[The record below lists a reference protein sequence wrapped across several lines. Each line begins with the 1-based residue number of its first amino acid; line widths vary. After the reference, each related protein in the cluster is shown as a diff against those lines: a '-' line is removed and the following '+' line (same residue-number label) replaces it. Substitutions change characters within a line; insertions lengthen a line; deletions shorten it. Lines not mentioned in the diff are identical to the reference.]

1 MTEPAITP
9 ELVAKHNLTP
19 EEYAHAK
26 EILGGREPS
35 YTELGIF
42 SVMWSE
48 HCSYKNTRPLLKTFP
63 TKSPKILVGAG
74 EENAGIIDIGDG
86 LAIAFKI
93 ESHNH
98 PSAVEP
104 FQGAATG
111 VGGIVR
117 DIFTMGARP
126 VCAVNSLRFGP
137 ITKEIIPKNGKN
149 KSIESVQITQAGKIH
164 FGVEVIILSEQ
175 QIAADVIAA
184 VPTHIAK
191 KYHVVPVSKKKNS
204 LTIALADPS
213 DFATIDNLT
222 HLLQSELEIKTSSP
236 EEIEAA
242 IKKYYSGNSETNG
255 VQNQIANNRRL
266 FAEVVSGIAHY
277 GNCFGIPTIAGEV
290 YFDKSYEGNPLVNA
304 FCLGVLRHEQIARG
318 AAKGIGNPVFYV
330 GPATGRDGLAGAA
343 FASKDL
349 TEESAE
355 QQRGAVQVGDP
366 FMEKLVCEACLELLA
381 TGCVAGIQDMGAAG
395 LTCSTCETAA
405 RAGTGIEIELDKVP
419 QRAPNM
425 TSYEI
430 MLSESQER
438 MLIIV
443 HKGREAEVKR
453 IFDKW
458 DLPWAEVGFVTD
470 TGRMVVRHGGKIV
483 ADIPAK
489 KIADESPVYQRESSE
504 PEYLKAVR
512 AFRLDGIPDT
522 KTPADDLKKLLAW
535 PSIASKNW
543 VYRQYDHQVRDGSVV
558 LPGSDAAVIRIKSD
572 SLPVMGGTGD
582 SPVASGNLPEAS
594 GRLVAGQNR
603 PVACSTQIP
612 EKLIAM
618 TVDCNGVYVYLDPYE
633 GAKAVVTEACRN
645 LACSGAVPL
654 GATDNLNMA
663 NPHKP
668 ELFWQ
673 MRESVRGLAEACK
686 FFNAP
691 VTGGNCS
698 LYNQNPSGPID
709 PTPTVA
715 VVGIVEKLE
724 HVTTQWFKD
733 EGDAIILLGEIVD
746 ANDPILGLGG
756 SAYLQVIHGKK
767 TGSPPRCDLET
778 AKTLHTTLLGLIQS
792 GLVKSAHDC
801 SDGGLAV
808 ALAESCISQ
817 LIARETPR
825 LIGATIDLSKV
836 GQASSLSEKETHR
849 QDACATMRLD
859 AFLFGETQSRVV
871 ISCKPLDTVKVV
883 ERAKLMGVPAI
894 QIGKVGGDKL
904 TVKTTS
910 GEFSAPL
917 IELHDAWWNSIA
929 RAMA

>member
-1 MTEPAITP
+1 MSEPAITP
-9 ELVAKHNLTP
+9 ELVAKHNLTLD
-19 EEYAHAK
+19 EYAK
-26 EILGGREPS
+26 VNEILGREPS

-126 VCAVNSLRFGP
+126 VCAINSLRFGP
-137 ITKEIIPKNGKN
+137 ITAA
-149 KSIESVQITQAGKIH
+149 V
-164 FGVEVIILSEQ
+164 
-175 QIAADVIAA
+175 AADVKRLNSNSENNQSLVTSAA
-184 VPTHIAK
+184 
-191 KYHVVPVSKKKNS
+191 
-204 LTIALADPS
+204 
-213 DFATIDNLT
+213 
-222 HLLQSELEIKTSSP
+222 TSV
-236 EEIEAA
+236 EEEAA
-242 IKKYYSGNSETNG
+242 LK
-255 VQNQIANNRRL
+255 NNRRL
-266 FAEVVSGIAHY
+266 FAGVVNGIAHY

-318 AAKGIGNPVFYV
+318 AAKGVGNPVFYV

-343 FASKDL
+343 FASQDL
-349 TEESAE
+349 TEESSE

-405 RAGTGIEIELDKVP
+405 RAGTGIEIELNHVP
-419 QRAPNM
+419 QRAPGM

-443 HKGREAEVKR
+443 KKGREDEVKR

-458 DLPWAEVGFVTD
+458 DLPWAEVGVVTD
-470 TGRMVVRHGGKIV
+470 TGRMVVRHNGHVV

-489 KIADESPVYQRESSE
+489 KLADEAPVYHRDSVEPAYLRE
-504 PEYLKAVR
+504 VR
-512 AFRLDGIPDT
+512 AFRLDGI
-522 KTPADDLKKLLAW
+522 ADCQSPIADLKKLLAW

-543 VYRQYDHQVRDGSVV
+543 VYRQYDHMVRDGSVV
-558 LPGSDAAVIRIKSD
+558 CPGSDAAVIRIKSD
-572 SLPVMGGTGD
+572 SLPELSGD
-582 SPVASGNLPEAS
+582 LKSQVPEFKS
-594 GRLVAGQNR
+594 
-603 PVACSTQIP
+603 
-612 EKLIAM
+612 EKFIAM
-618 TVDCNGVYVYLDPYE
+618 TVDCNGGYVYLDPYE
-633 GAKAVVTEACRN
+633 GAKIAVTEACRN
-645 LACSGAVPL
+645 LACAGAAPL
-654 GATDNLNMA
+654 GVTDNLNM
-663 NPHKP
+663 PSPLQP

-673 MRESVRGLAEACK
+673 IKESVRGLAEACRA
-686 FFNAP
+686 FNAP

-698 LYNQNPSGPID
+698 LYNQSPAGPID

-715 VVGIVEKLE
+715 VVGLIEKAE
-724 HVTTQWFKD
+724 HITTQWFKD
-733 EGDAIILLGEIVD
+733 EGDVIILLGEPVD
-746 ANDPILGLGG
+746 NIDPLLGLGG
-756 SAYLQVIHGKK
+756 SAYLQVVHGRK
-767 TGSPPRCDLET
+767 TGMPPRCDLET
-778 AKTLHTTLLGLIQS
+778 AKTLHTTLLGLIAA
-792 GLVKSAHDC
+792 GGIKSAHDC
-801 SDGGLAV
+801 SEGGLAV
-808 ALAESCISQ
+808 ALAECGISQ
-817 LIARETPR
+817 QLARETPR
-825 LIGATIDLSKV
+825 LIGATVDLSIV
-836 GQASSLSEKETHR
+836 AASRESAGNQHQSAAFSR
-849 QDACATMRLD
+849 DAATLRVD
-859 AFLFGETQSRVV
+859 ALLFGETQSRVV
-871 ISCKPLDTVKVV
+871 VSCKPLDAVKVI
-883 ERAKLMGVPAI
+883 ERAKLLGVSAAR
-894 QIGKVGGDKL
+894 IGTVGGDQL
-904 TVKTTS
+904 TIKTAA
-910 GEFSAPL
+910 GESAWPVA
-917 IELHDAWWNSIA
+917 ELYDAWWNAIA

>member
-63 TKSPKILVGAG
+63 TKSPKILVRAG

-137 ITKEIIPKNGKN
+137 ITNGSDSEFSSS
-149 KSIESVQITQAGKIH
+149 KSE
-164 FGVEVIILSEQ
+164 
-175 QIAADVIAA
+175 
-184 VPTHIAK
+184 
-191 KYHVVPVSKKKNS
+191 
-204 LTIALADPS
+204 
-213 DFATIDNLT
+213 
-222 HLLQSELEIKTSSP
+222 
-236 EEIEAA
+236 
-242 IKKYYSGNSETNG
+242 
-255 VQNQIANNRRL
+255 IANNKRL
-266 FAEVVSGIAHY
+266 FSGVVNGIAHY

-458 DLPWAEVGFVTD
+458 DLPWAGVGFARE
-470 TGRMVVRHGGKIV
+470 TGRMVVRHGGKTV
-483 ADIPAK
+483 ADIPEK
-489 KIADESPVYQRESSE
+489 KIADESPVYQRDWSE
-504 PEYLKAVR
+504 PEYLKA
-512 AFRLDGIPDT
+512 A
-522 KTPADDLKKLLAW
+522 
-535 PSIASKNW
+535 
-543 VYRQYDHQVRDGSVV
+543 
-558 LPGSDAAVIRIKSD
+558 
-572 SLPVMGGTGD
+572 
-582 SPVASGNLPEAS
+582 
-594 GRLVAGQNR
+594 
-603 PVACSTQIP
+603 
-612 EKLIAM
+612 
-618 TVDCNGVYVYLDPYE
+618 
-633 GAKAVVTEACRN
+633 
-645 LACSGAVPL
+645 
-654 GATDNLNMA
+654 
-663 NPHKP
+663 
-668 ELFWQ
+668 
-673 MRESVRGLAEACK
+673 
-686 FFNAP
+686 
-691 VTGGNCS
+691 
-698 LYNQNPSGPID
+698 
-709 PTPTVA
+709 
-715 VVGIVEKLE
+715 
-724 HVTTQWFKD
+724 
-733 EGDAIILLGEIVD
+733 
-746 ANDPILGLGG
+746 
-756 SAYLQVIHGKK
+756 
-767 TGSPPRCDLET
+767 
-778 AKTLHTTLLGLIQS
+778 
-792 GLVKSAHDC
+792 
-801 SDGGLAV
+801 
-808 ALAESCISQ
+808 
-817 LIARETPR
+817 
-825 LIGATIDLSKV
+825 
-836 GQASSLSEKETHR
+836 
-849 QDACATMRLD
+849 
-859 AFLFGETQSRVV
+859 
-871 ISCKPLDTVKVV
+871 
-883 ERAKLMGVPAI
+883 
-894 QIGKVGGDKL
+894 
-904 TVKTTS
+904 
-910 GEFSAPL
+910 
-917 IELHDAWWNSIA
+917 
-929 RAMA
+929 

>member
-9 ELVAKHNLTP
+9 ELVAKHNLTQD
-19 EEYAHAK
+19 EYAHAR

-93 ESHNH
+93 ESHKH

-111 VGGIVR
+111 VGGIIR

-126 VCAVNSLRFGP
+126 VCALNSLRFGELSNP
-137 ITKEIIPKNGKN
+137 
-149 KSIESVQITQAGKIH
+149 
-164 FGVEVIILSEQ
+164 EV
-175 QIAADVIAA
+175 
-184 VPTHIAK
+184 
-191 KYHVVPVSKKKNS
+191 
-204 LTIALADPS
+204 
-213 DFATIDNLT
+213 
-222 HLLQSELEIKTSSP
+222 
-236 EEIEAA
+236 
-242 IKKYYSGNSETNG
+242 
-255 VQNQIANNRRL
+255 RRL
-266 FAEVVSGIAHY
+266 FSGVVSGIAHY

-304 FCLGVLRHEQIARG
+304 FCLGVLRHDQIARG

-343 FASKDL
+343 FASQDL
-349 TEESAE
+349 TDESAQ

-381 TGCVAGIQDMGAAG
+381 TGAVAGIQDMGAAG

-419 QRAPNM
+419 QRGPHM
-425 TSYEI
+425 SSYEI

-443 HKGREAEVKR
+443 HKGREEEVKR

-458 DLPWAEVGFVTD
+458 DLPWSEVGTVTD
-470 TGRMVVRHGGKIV
+470 TGRMVVRHGGRVV

-489 KIADESPVYQRESSE
+489 KIADESPVYQRASQE
-504 PEYLKAVR
+504 PEYLQAVR
-512 AFRLDGIPDT
+512 AFRLDGIADT
-522 KTPADDLKKLLAW
+522 KDPVAVLQQLLSW

-543 VYRQYDHQVRDGSVV
+543 VYRQYDHMVRDGSVV
-558 LPGSDAAVIRIKSD
+558 CPGSDAAVIRIKGD
-572 SLPVMGGTGD
+572 SLPESSNGQ
-582 SPVASGNLPEAS
+582 PV
-594 GRLVAGQNR
+594 
-603 PVACSTQIP
+603 P
-612 EKLIAM
+612 EKLVAL

-633 GAKAVVTEACRN
+633 GGKAAVTEACRN

-663 NPHKP
+663 NPHNP

-673 MRESVRGLAEACK
+673 MRESVRGLADGCRA
-686 FFNAP
+686 FDAP

-698 LYNQNPSGPID
+698 LYNQNPNGPID

-715 VVGIVEKLE
+715 VVGLIEKPE
-724 HVTTQWFKD
+724 YVTTQWFKD
-733 EGDAIILLGEIVD
+733 EGDVIVLLGDVAD
-746 ANDPILGLGG
+746 RQDPLLGLGG
-756 SAYLQVIHGKK
+756 SAYLQVVHGQKN
-767 TGSPPRCDLET
+767 GAPPRCDLET
-778 AKTLHTTLLGLIQS
+778 ARTLHTTLLGLIQS
-792 GLVKSAHDC
+792 GLIKSAHDC

-808 ALAESCISQ
+808 CLAESCISQ

-825 LIGATIDLSKV
+825 LIGARVDLSALKD
-836 GQASSLSEKETHR
+836 L
-849 QDACATMRLD
+849 RLD
-859 AFLFGETQSRVV
+859 ALLFGETQSRVV
-871 ISCKPLDTVKVV
+871 ITCAPRDAYKVV
-883 ERAKLMGVPAI
+883 ERAKLMGVPAV
-894 QIGKVGGDKL
+894 QIGVVGGQEL
-904 TVKTTS
+904 VLKTAA

-917 IELHDAWWNSIA
+917 TGLHDGWWNSIA
-929 RAMA
+929 RVMA